1 MRKLEGRAVICI
13 LLALLLIAGLGLF
26 IGKLV
31 IHGDEWASFYANSHV
46 YKDGYM
52 AVGSVYD
59 RNGVLLLKNDQDGQ
73 HYHEDSAVRRAT
85 VHVVGDKDQ
94 NIVTGATYAFKSD
107 MVGYNLITG
116 TKGILFGSGRSMSLT
131 IDAQVSKVA
140 YEALGSRNGF
150 VGVYNWKTG
159 EILCAVSK
167 PAADPA
173 TSSGNSETGTYINK
187 VISSKAIPGSTFK
200 LVTAAAAIEEID
212 DIDTRKFKCTGR
224 YEIEGEYVTCQT
236 AHGTMAFHGALANSC
251 NCAFAQM
258 TVEMG
263 KGTMKSTVKKLGL
276 TSAYDINGI
285 KSQKGSFDF
294 DTAKITLGWSGIGQ
308 GKDQVNP
315 LSMMVFMGAIA
326 GEGTAAEPNLLMDS
340 KTKTTTLLDAET
352 AKQLKEMMRNNV
364 IANYGESN
372 YPGLNLHAKSGTA
385 EDSKDGC
392 TNAWFCGFSGDYA
405 FIVCVEK
412 GGYGSQVAG
421 PVAGRV
427 LQAIPKETADN

>member
-116 TKGILFGSGRSMSLT
+116 TKGVLFGSGRSMSLT
-131 IDAQVSKVA
+131 IDAQVSEVA

-212 DIDTRKFKCTGR
+212 DIDKRKFKCTGR
-224 YEIEGEYVTCQT
+224 YEIEGEYVTCQK
-236 AHGTMAFHGALANSC
+236 AHGTMDFHGALANSC

-385 EDSKDGC
+385 EDSKDGG

>member
-13 LLALLLIAGLGLF
+13 MLALLLIAGLGLF

-31 IHGDEWASFYANSHV
+31 IHGDEWASFYGNTHV
-46 YKDGYM
+46 YKDGKM

-59 RNGVLLLKNDQDGQ
+59 RNGVLLLKNDEEGQ
-73 HYHEDSAVRRAT
+73 HYHEDSIVRRAT

-116 TKGILFGSGRSMSLT
+116 TKGILFGSGRSMALT

-140 YEALGSRNGF
+140 YQALGNRNGL

-159 EILCAVSK
+159 EIICAVSK
-167 PAADPA
+167 PGLDPEFS
-173 TSSGNSETGTYINK
+173 TGNAETGTYINK

-200 LVTAAAAIEEID
+200 LVTAAAAIEKID
-212 DIDTRKFKCTGR
+212 DIKTRKFKCTGK
-224 YEIEGEYVTCQT
+224 YKIDGEYVTCQSV
-236 AHGTMAFHGALANSC
+236 HGTMDFYGALANSC
-251 NCAFAQM
+251 NCAFAEM
-258 TVEMG
+258 TLEMG
-263 KGTMKSTVKKLGL
+263 KGTMKSKVKELGL

-285 KSQKGSFDF
+285 KSQKGNFDF

-308 GKDQVNP
+308 GNDQVNP

-326 GEGTAAEPNLLMDS
+326 GEGTAAEPNILMDS
-340 KTKTTTLLDAET
+340 KVKTTTLLDGEV

-364 IANYGESN
+364 LRTYGESN

-385 EDSKDGC
+385 EGAKGEA

-412 GGYGSQVAG
+412 GGYGSQAAG
-421 PVAGRV
+421 PVANKV
-427 LQAIPKETADN
+427 LQALPKESKDN